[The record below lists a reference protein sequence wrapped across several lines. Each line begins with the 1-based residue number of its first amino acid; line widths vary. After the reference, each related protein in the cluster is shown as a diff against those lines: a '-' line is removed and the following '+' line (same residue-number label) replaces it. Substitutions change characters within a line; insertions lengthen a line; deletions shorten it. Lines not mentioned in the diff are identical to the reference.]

1 MLVKNP
7 EKRITIKEI
16 LKTPIIVSEIE
27 KIKNLFGCYKKQED
41 EKNHQISF
49 QEYLNDKL
57 QKTENSKENT
67 QESNQYSSKSK
78 DNVKILMR
86 YTSLPAQSFEIYNEI
101 KGTLEDNKVCFQ
113 FFFKNFILFKKNFLK
128 IKKNKRCTTSKLK
141 NGFNSE
147 DSNKTSH
154 FEEFLQS
161 KRDDFKTQN
170 LNKNFGQSPVSG
182 FVVNLEKKFPFL
194 KELNMNPKFIDSAF
208 MNKQL
213 EKDEFLEKI
222 KENCC
227 QPLDETTLNLI
238 YEHYSKILKMD
249 SFQ

>member
-16 LKTPIIVSEIE
+16 LKTPIIVNEIE
-27 KIKNLFGCYKKQED
+27 NIKNVFGCYKKQED

-57 QKTENSKENT
+57 LKNENSKENT

-113 FFFKNFILFKKNFLK
+113 FFKNIEIFQKFVPSFKKLNLK
-128 IKKNKRCTTSKLK
+128 KKNLKKLQ
-141 NGFNSE
+141 F
-147 DSNKTSH
+147 
-154 FEEFLQS
+154 F
-161 KRDDFKTQN
+161 
-170 LNKNFGQSPVSG
+170 
-182 FVVNLEKKFPFL
+182 
-194 KELNMNPKFIDSAF
+194 KELKKKYYYLYF
-208 MNKQL
+208 
-213 EKDEFLEKI
+213 
-222 KENCC
+222 
-227 QPLDETTLNLI
+227 
-238 YEHYSKILKMD
+238 
-249 SFQ
+249 